1 MHWSGDMNP
10 LLVRSASVL
19 AAILMGNSII
29 PAFGQSQDPS
39 SLKARCSQ
47 LMTFFDWYGASR
59 SENTDG
65 ARNHTR
71 LGAEM
76 ECKRGN
82 YQEGVAMM
90 EDLLRRKKFDVPP
103 APAAMVEAPMGRA
116 PGTPVEALTR

>member
-1 MHWSGDMNP
+1 MSP
-10 LLVRSASVL
+10 LLVRSTLGFAFVL
-19 AAILMGNSII
+19 MANSII
-29 PAFGQSQDPS
+29 PAFGQDSS

-65 ARNHTR
+65 ARNHSR

-76 ECKRGN
+76 ECKKGN

-90 EDLLRRKKFDVPP
+90 EALLRRKKFDVPL
-103 APAAMVEAPMGRA
+103 APAAMVEVPMERV

>member
-1 MHWSGDMNP
+1 MSP
-10 LLVRSASVL
+10 LFVRSAVVFAVVL
-19 AAILMGNSII
+19 MASSTM
-29 PAFGQSQDPS
+29 PAFGQSAS

-76 ECKRGN
+76 ECKTGN
-82 YQEGVAMM
+82 YRQGVALM
-90 EDLLRRKKFDVPP
+90 EELLRRKKFDVPP
-103 APAAMVEAPMGRA
+103 APAAMAEVPMGRA
-116 PGTPVEALTR
+116 LGTPVEALTQ

>member
-1 MHWSGDMNP
+1 MRS
-10 LLVRSASVL
+10 LLTRSTVAFAFVL
-19 AAILMGNSII
+19 MANSAI
-29 PAFGQSQDPS
+29 PAFGESPAD
-39 SLKARCSQ
+39 LKARCSQ

-82 YQEGVAMM
+82 YQQGVAMM
-90 EDLLRRKKFDVPP
+90 EELLRRKKFNVPP
-103 APAAMVEAPMGRA
+103 APAAMAEVPMGRT